1 MFKNLGNISGLMKTI
16 GQLPERMRKLK
27 AEMEARRI
35 NGQACE
41 GDHRVSVVVNGL
53 GLVQTVDIS
62 DSLLHPE
69 HKTIAQRL
77 TLDAMNEAI
86 GQAKEL
92 HVQAIRELSHGVEL
106 PGLNSI
112 LEEMAK

>member
-1 MFKNLGNISGLMKTI
+1 MFKNLGNIAGLMKTI

-27 AEMEARRI
+27 VEMEARRI
-35 NGQACE
+35 SGRACE
-41 GDHRVSVVVNGL
+41 GDHQISVVVNGL
-53 GLVQTVDIS
+53 GLVQTVEVS
-62 DSLLHPE
+62 ESLLYPE
-69 HKTIAQRL
+69 HKSTVQRL

-86 GQAKEL
+86 AQAKEL

-106 PGLNSI
+106 PGLNNI